1 MASEWQKDRMSFK
14 PHEFEN
20 GGKDTWIQR
29 KNIKE
34 IRSKDPET
42 EEETIEYEADM
53 RFINNKEYEI
63 LMSKKQQ
70 ETSENAEKT
79 ASQELSLM
87 EAMADLYEL
96 LLSGM
101 E

>member
-34 IRSKDPET
+34 IKVESEDG
-42 EEETIEYEADM
+42 EENIEYEADM
-53 RFINNKEYEI
+53 RFINNKEYEALLSHRI
-63 LMSKKQQ
+63 QDSSTNS
-70 ETSENAEKT
+70 ETSVN
-79 ASQELSLM
+79 QEMSLM
-87 EAMADLYEL
+87 EAMADLYDL
-96 LLSGM
+96 LLSTSDI
-101 E
+101 